1 MKTNTTRISFVR
13 HGEVDN
19 PLLVNYGR
27 LPDFFLSEEGCRQAQ
42 TAADVLEYKPITA
55 IFSSPLRRAVETAEC
70 IAVRHAGLT
79 VRALEL
85 LNEVYT
91 PFEGRPIS
99 EMDEIGW
106 DVYSGNE
113 TPFEKPGDV
122 LARVHQ
128 FVSEMLHQYRGHHV
142 VAVTHG
148 DVIAFMVLWTKGM
161 PVTPKDRLSLYRE
174 ASLAHASITTFIYQ
188 TASKEE
194 VPTSEYMIPYKK
206 A

>member
-1 MKTNTTRISFVR
+1 MKTNSTRISFVR

-19 PLLVNYGR
+19 PSLVNYGR

-42 TAADVLEYKPITA
+42 AAADVLEYKPIAA
-55 IFSSPLRRAVETAEC
+55 IFSSPMCRTVETAER
-70 IAVRHAGLT
+70 IATRHDGLT
-79 VRALEL
+79 VRAVEL

-91 PFEGRPIS
+91 PFEGRLKS

-113 TPFEKPGDV
+113 SPFEKPGDILV
-122 LARVHQ
+122 RVHQ
-128 FVSEMLHQYRGHHV
+128 FVSEMLHQYGGHHV

-161 PVTPKDRLSLYRE
+161 PVTPKARLLLYRG
-174 ASLAHASITTFIYQ
+174 AYLAHASITTFVYQ

-194 VPTSEYMIPYKK
+194 VPTIEYMIPYKK

>member
-1 MKTNTTRISFVR
+1 MKTNSTRISFVR

-19 PLLVNYGR
+19 PSLVNYGR
-27 LPDFFLSEEGCRQAQ
+27 LPDFFLSEEGYRQAQ
-42 TAADVLEYKPITA
+42 AAADVLEYKPITA
-55 IFSSPLRRAVETAEC
+55 IFSSPMRRTVETAER
-70 IAVRHAGLT
+70 IAIRHDSLT
-79 VRALEL
+79 VRTVEL

-91 PFEGRPIS
+91 PFEGRLKS
-99 EMDEIGW
+99 EMDAIGW

-113 TPFEKPGDV
+113 SPFEKPGDILV
-122 LARVHQ
+122 RVHQ
-128 FVSEMLHQYRGHHV
+128 FVSEMLDQYSGHHV

-161 PVTPKDRLSLYRE
+161 PVTPKARLLLYRG
-174 ASLAHASITTFIYQ
+174 AYLAHASITTFVYQ

-194 VPTSEYMIPYKK
+194 VPTIEYMIPYKK